1 MTDRIATAPSPH
13 RLTLEGRS
21 TLILTGVE
29 DVKRFDEEEIIM
41 TTSEGELDIRG
52 EGLHIEALSLDGGEM
67 RITGT
72 VASLSYEEI
81 RSSGGGFFSRLLGG

>member
-1 MTDRIATAPSPH
+1 MTERISSAPSPH
-13 RLTLEGRS
+13 RLTLEGRG

-41 TTSEGELDIRG
+41 TTSEGELFVRG

-67 RITGT
+67 RITGRIDN
-72 VASLSYEEI
+72 LSYEEI
-81 RSSGGGFFSRLLGG
+81 RSGGGFFSRLLGG